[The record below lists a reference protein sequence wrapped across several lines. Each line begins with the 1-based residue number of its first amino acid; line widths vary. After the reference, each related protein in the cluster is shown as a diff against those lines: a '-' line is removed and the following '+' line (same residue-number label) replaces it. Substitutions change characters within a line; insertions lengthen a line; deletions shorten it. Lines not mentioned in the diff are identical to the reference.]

1 MKYKMLFK
9 GLRGSEL
16 CGMERDLFRGE
27 SLCSWRY
34 YLNMSVNRKTYKYG
48 NGKPSTISSLKWSVK
63 IYYSPC
69 NNLPV
74 GRTTRNTSSTC
85 NVFFFLQR
93 DRTVL
98 DCTARIS
105 CPRPS
110 PISKRSHPVSAYE
123 VLIHLC
129 LKSVCIPATTR
140 DSSATEACTSIQISL
155 VSHSQHIICFYH
167 FICVFFTCIKSSTR
181 SNHYGK

>member
-1 MKYKMLFK
+1 MK
-9 GLRGSEL
+9 RE
-16 CGMERDLFRGE
+16 DL
-27 SLCSWRY
+27 L
-34 YLNMSVNRKTYKYG
+34 L
-48 NGKPSTISSLKWSVK
+48 
-63 IYYSPC
+63 PC
-69 NNLPV
+69 NNLSV
-74 GRTTRNTSSTC
+74 GRTTLNTSSTC

-155 VSHSQHIICFYH
+155 VSHLQHIICFYH
-167 FICVFFTCIKSSTR
+167 LISVFLHVL
-181 SNHYGK
+181 NHPFVVITMANNLVNIYLVV

>member
-1 MKYKMLFK
+1 
-9 GLRGSEL
+9 
-16 CGMERDLFRGE
+16 
-27 SLCSWRY
+27 
-34 YLNMSVNRKTYKYG
+34 MSVNRKTYKYG
-48 NGKPSTISSLKWSVK
+48 TCNGKPSTISSLKSSAK

-74 GRTTRNTSSTC
+74 RKTTNNTSSTC

-155 VSHSQHIICFYH
+155 VSHLQHIICFYH
-167 FICVFFTCIKSSTR
+167 FISVF
-181 SNHYGK
+181 YMY